1 MSLPLRGFREAYPPK
16 IEIATSINLMIFV
29 TNSITAEAQS
39 TPPVTTSFLTVWS
52 WLGVFSS
59 LLRGA
64 RLLNMTYL
72 LLDVRGPHVMQN
84 GVRTAATRQKHTP
97 STRESSSQPEGGND
111 EPLIIVSR
119 TSQFLRDGATTFGGM
134 DFLHRVRA
142 ALFDSGEPTFAVVD
156 TETTGLG
163 KTARIVELGVVV
175 LNSQFEEVS
184 RWGTLVNPECRIP
197 NSKVHGITA
206 DMVRD
211 APTFRQVCGELFG
224 VLDGRILL
232 AHNANFDA
240 GMLVNECNRLAGDE
254 EFFFPFVDTI
264 ALAKQLTTGP
274 YRLEALAKK
283 CGVHNPN
290 AHAAVDDAATTAAVM
305 RALMGR
311 KVGEASRRLRDGGV
325 PFRRPD
331 TRQWGLSYAPT
342 APR

>member
-1 MSLPLRGFREAYPPK
+1 MARSFVLR
-16 IEIATSINLMIFV
+16 
-29 TNSITAEAQS
+29 
-39 TPPVTTSFLTVWS
+39 TT
-52 WLGVFSS
+52 
-59 LLRGA
+59 R
-64 RLLNMTYL
+64 
-72 LLDVRGPHVMQN
+72 
-84 GVRTAATRQKHTP
+84 
-97 STRESSSQPEGGND
+97 
-111 EPLIIVSR
+111 
-119 TSQFLRDGATTFGGM
+119 FLRDGATTVGDM

-142 ALFDSGEPTFAVVD
+142 ALFDSGEPMFAVVD

-211 APTFRQVCGELFG
+211 APTFRQACGELFG

-240 GMLVNECNRLAGDE
+240 GMLVNECNRLAGYE

-342 APR
+342 VPR

>member
-1 MSLPLRGFREAYPPK
+1 MDVFTRFMNAFSDPHA
-16 IEIATSINLMIFV
+16 
-29 TNSITAEAQS
+29 
-39 TPPVTTSFLTVWS
+39 PV
-52 WLGVFSS
+52 
-59 LLRGA
+59 
-64 RLLNMTYL
+64 
-72 LLDVRGPHVMQN
+72 
-84 GVRTAATRQKHTP
+84 
-97 STRESSSQPEGGND
+97 
-111 EPLIIVSR
+111 
-119 TSQFLRDGATTFGGM
+119 
-134 DFLHRVRA
+134 
-142 ALFDSGEPTFAVVD
+142 FAVVD
-156 TETTGLG
+156 TETTGLS

-184 RWGTLVNPECRIP
+184 RWGTLVNPGCRIP

-264 ALAKQLTTGP
+264 SLAKQLTKGP

-305 RALMGR
+305 RQLMGS
-311 KVGEASRRLRDGGV
+311 KVYQASRKLREGATR
-325 PFRRPD
+325 FETPD
-331 TRQWGLSYAPT
+331 TADWGLGSASPV
-342 APR
+342 PR